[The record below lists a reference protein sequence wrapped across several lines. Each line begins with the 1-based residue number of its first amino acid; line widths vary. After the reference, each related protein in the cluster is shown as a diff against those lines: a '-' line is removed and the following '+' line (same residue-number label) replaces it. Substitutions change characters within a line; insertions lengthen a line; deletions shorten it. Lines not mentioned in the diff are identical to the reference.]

1 MKDLKLTNYITK
13 LLLSLLMSFSLI
25 YPLTTTLLFPYKHY
39 EIAGISLIV
48 LLVLSVITINKKVF
62 KISLVCIFYSLL

>member
-48 LLVLSVITINKKVF
+48 LLVL
-62 KISLVCIFYSLL
+62 